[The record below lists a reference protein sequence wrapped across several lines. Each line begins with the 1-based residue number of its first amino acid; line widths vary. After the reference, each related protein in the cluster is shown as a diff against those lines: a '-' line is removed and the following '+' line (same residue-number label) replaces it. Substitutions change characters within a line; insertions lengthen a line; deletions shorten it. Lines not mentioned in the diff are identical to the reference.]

1 MEGNYHNFA
10 NYLDV
15 VVFTYTGFMGALA
28 TCGYLTYGDGVQQI
42 LGMSY
47 HSALKQKLDDL
58 LVVALTTVKLFRLL
72 QQENI
77 IIMHK
82 FSIAAQNLPTD
93 DYIVVFIN
101 ITLVVGVALTYPLQI
116 FPVVQV
122 LENMLFA
129 EGTTDYIVYALIPH

>member
-1 MEGNYHNFA
+1 
-10 NYLDV
+10 
-15 VVFTYTGFMGALA
+15 
-28 TCGYLTYGDGVQQI
+28 
-42 LGMSY
+42 
-47 HSALKQKLDDL
+47 
-58 LVVALTTVKLFRLL
+58 
-72 QQENI
+72 
-77 IIMHK
+77 MHK